1 MFGVKFHID
10 QRQVGFL
17 GADIVYVE
25 EMDSSL
31 KAILTEE
38 YETRRFRFVFL
49 PSDQPAET
57 PHLGI
62 LHTWDENEALEVDRK
77 LRPDHQD
84 PRVMVAVFGQL
95 NRIRIEFDF
104 DTPPQDWI
112 DNGCPSFIEMAVEH
126 YEGFLKLAERTEVR
140 WLKDVDLAA
149 V

>member
-1 MFGVKFHID
+1 MRLEID
-10 QRQVGFL
+10 HT
-17 GADIVYVE
+17 I
-25 EMDSSL
+25 
-31 KAILTEE
+31 KA
-38 YETRRFRFVFL
+38 
-49 PSDQPAET
+49 SDYTAFMRAY
-57 PHLGI
+57 
-62 LHTWDENEALEVDRK
+62 NEALEVDRK